1 MPRIFRDGVEETVEF
16 PRQSWGDVLAHL
28 ESRCAADGRLVTSV
42 RFDGVDQPSF
52 RDPAALRQ
60 PITNVATI
68 DIDTSTPTGL
78 LTQSLDEAV
87 RAVGTLAS
95 AAERV
100 GAAFRGFD
108 IEQANLDLGELAQG
122 LGTLIA
128 LAQALGQA
136 AGVDLDVLATP
147 DGTGSKMIADLT
159 TQAESLI
166 AASDGGDWIT
176 VADII
181 EYDLAPMLR
190 QWSSL
195 FDALRTEATGRGTA
209 S

>member
-1 MPRIFRDGVEETVEF
+1 MPRIVRDGVEEVVEF
-16 PRQSWGDVLAHL
+16 PRQSWGDVLSHL
-28 ESRCAADGRLVTSV
+28 ETRCAAEGRLLTAV

-52 RDPAALRQ
+52 RDPAVLQ
-60 PITNVATI
+60 QTVATVAVI

-87 RAVGTLAS
+87 SAVGTLAA

-100 GAAFRGFD
+100 GGAFRGFD
-108 IEQANLDLGELAQG
+108 IDQANCDLGELAQG

-136 AGVDLDVLATP
+136 ADVDLDVLATP
-147 DGTGSKMIADLT
+147 HGTGSKMVADLT
-159 TQAESLI
+159 AQAEALI
-166 AASDGGDWIT
+166 AASQGSDWIT

-190 QWSSL
+190 KWSSL
-195 FDALRTEATGRGTA
+195 FDALRTEAIRRQPT